1 MLKYFY
7 LDRSMTENIIDNQE
21 GTLEQ
26 AGEGKLT
33 LTNYWKQCCHIGRYI
48 ADWATFLCCLLQK
61 NCLRYILFSLL
72 FGRHLQKSN
81 YSKKNKK

>member
-33 LTNYWKQCCHIGRYI
+33 LTNYWKLAASTILHI
-48 ADWATFLCCLLQK
+48 T
-61 NCLRYILFSLL
+61 
-72 FGRHLQKSN
+72 
-81 YSKKNKK
+81 

>member
-33 LTNYWKQCCHIGRYI
+33 FTNYWKSVAWGLLTSSKSFSTKWLDQKIEVDHFLEFRLGYIGKGKR
-48 ADWATFLCCLLQK
+48 
-61 NCLRYILFSLL
+61 
-72 FGRHLQKSN
+72 
-81 YSKKNKK
+81 